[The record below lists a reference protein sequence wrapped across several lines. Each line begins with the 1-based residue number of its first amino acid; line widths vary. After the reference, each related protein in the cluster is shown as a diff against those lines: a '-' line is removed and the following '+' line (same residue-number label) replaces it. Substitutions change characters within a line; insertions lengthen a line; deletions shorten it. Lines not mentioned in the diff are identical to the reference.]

1 MTDEQKKQ
9 TRDRIGLRIIALRKL
24 AGLTQEQ
31 LSERAGLQRSHIS
44 KIEAGKYAVTFET
57 IQAIAEALDMTV
69 DLIDPK
75 LRDLAPLK
83 SL

>member
-1 MTDEQKKQ
+1 
-9 TRDRIGLRIIALRKL
+9 
-24 AGLTQEQ
+24 
-31 LSERAGLQRSHIS
+31 
-44 KIEAGKYAVTFET
+44 VTLET